1 MASFSDEAASRAL
14 RLTRALSQGAQP
26 AEALMRVI
34 GVSQPTL
41 SRTIQEHLPEVLQFR
56 IKGVR
61 TPQYALPRSPGGDV
75 PAQQNIYQVDAGG
88 AITLAGTVTLLVGGQ
103 TLIDRPHGMVLHD
116 GLPPAMSFAA
126 PSGFLGRQV
135 ARQRR
140 RPGMPESLNDWS
152 DDHRALHL
160 FTAGVDL
167 PGNLVFGDAS
177 LGLEMEFRTQ
187 PALPDARLPAHF
199 ETAASGLKE
208 MPAGSS
214 AGGEQPKF
222 LCESAERGHLIVK
235 FARVG
240 TRMAELLPME
250 HLALR
255 ALEAAGQPA
264 APSRISQHG
273 DHVYLEVERFDRVGR
288 FGRRAVLSAGAVDDE
303 AFGHR
308 DTWSDFAR
316 RCVAAR
322 LLDEAA
328 AVRIHTV
335 AAFSELIGNTDRHFE
350 NISLF
355 VDDRGRPMGVAPAY
369 DVLPMRYAPIGGGI
383 DPDLLP
389 VQPKLGSIGGS
400 PDLWRTAFDAAA
412 VFWHS
417 VAEARDVPAI
427 SPAMRQLAQVNLEVA
442 RAFVSPFVPAAP
454 AARPRRRST

>member
-1 MASFSDEAASRAL
+1 MATRTDDSDSRRVRLSRAL
-14 RLTRALSQGAQP
+14 SRGAQP
-26 AEALMRVI
+26 AEALMQAL

-41 SRTIQEHLPEVLQFR
+41 SRTIQEQLPEVVQFR
-56 IKGVR
+56 VKGVR

-75 PAQQNIYQVDAGG
+75 PGRQDTYRVGADG
-88 AITLAGTVTLLVGGQ
+88 AISRAGSVTLLVGGQ
-103 TLIDRPHGMVLHD
+103 TLAEGGAGLSLHD
-116 GLPPAMSFAA
+116 GLPPAMGFAA
-126 PSGFLGRQV
+126 PSGFLGRQI

-140 RPGMPESLNDWS
+140 RPGVPESLNDWS

-167 PGNLVFGDAS
+167 PGNLIFGDAS

-187 PALPDARLPAHF
+187 PALPDERLPAHF
-199 ETAASGLKE
+199 DNAASGLKE

-222 LCESAERGHLIVK
+222 LCESVERGHLIVK

-264 APSRISQHG
+264 AATRISQHG
-273 DHVYLEVERFDRVGR
+273 EHVYLEVERFDRVGR

-308 DTWSDFAR
+308 DNWSDFAR

-322 LLDEAA
+322 LLDDAA
-328 AVRIHTV
+328 ATRIHTL

-355 VDDRGRPMGVAPAY
+355 VDDQGRPTGVAPAY

-389 VQPKLGSIGGS
+389 VQPRLGSIGGA
-400 PDLWRTAFDAAA
+400 PELWRTAFAAA
-412 VFWHS
+412 EQFWTS
-417 VAEARDVPAI
+417 VAQARDVPAI
-427 SPAMRQLAQVNLEVA
+427 SPAMQALAQANLAVA
-442 RAFVSPFVPAAP
+442 RAFVSPFVPAA
-454 AARPRRRST
+454 ASSRGGRR